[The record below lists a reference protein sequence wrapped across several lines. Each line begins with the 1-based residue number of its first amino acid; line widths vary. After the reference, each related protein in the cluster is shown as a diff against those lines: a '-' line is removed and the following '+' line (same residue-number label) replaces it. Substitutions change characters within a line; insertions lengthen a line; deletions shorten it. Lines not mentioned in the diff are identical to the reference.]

1 MILHHEFV
9 RTAKAQ
15 GEKLAIV
22 DRTLERR
29 ISYNRAL
36 IASLILA
43 KKFRKYPEKYI
54 GIMLPTSAGCML
66 STLGVVMAGKVPVMI
81 NYSTGAAENCEYAQ
95 NKCGF
100 KTIITSRALL
110 ERIGCRVVPG
120 MIYVEDLLNKVTLT
134 DKLTSAIKSKMSAQM
149 IIRTFPKTQPDDNV
163 VILFTSGSE
172 KEPKAVPLT
181 HQNIASN
188 ILDELKVFDLTPQD
202 ILLCILPLFHVFGYN
217 VNFWLPLIVGMTA
230 VTYANPLDFRKIP
243 TIARE
248 EKVTMVAAT
257 PAFFAGYVRES
268 KPGDFATVRIAVPGA
283 DKTPD
288 WLREEFRKKHQIEL
302 LEGYGCT
309 ETSPVIAVNTFNANR
324 PGSVGKP
331 LPSVQVKIVDV
342 ETGRE
347 LPPGKEGKI
356 LVKGDLVMKGYFDDV
371 EETSLRLRDGWYDTG
386 DMGFLDEDGFLWHRG
401 RLKRFVKIG
410 GEMVSLVKTESV
422 LEEFLP
428 EGVGCCAVEIPDAI
442 KGARIVAAVTKKI
455 DEKEILKKMATKLPP
470 IALPKQFIV
479 IPELP
484 KMGSGKIDFRTV
496 ANLAREK
503 IAGKK

>member
-9 RTAKAQ
+9 KTAKAQ

-43 KKFRKYPEKYI
+43 KKFWKYPEKYI

-243 TIARE
+243 TIAHE
-248 EKVTMVAAT
+248 EKVTMIAAT